1 MPTKKYQRRSPQE
14 WKSLVEGQVESGLS
28 APQFCE
34 GNDISYASFSVWKR
48 RFQST
53 EPHATTDNRLEEQS
67 GFIDLSTLPSSPE
80 SGWRITLRLGNG
92 VELELSQR

>member
-1 MPTKKYQRRSPQE
+1 MSTKKYQRRSPQE
-14 WKSLVEGQVESGLS
+14 WKSLVEEQIESGLS
-28 APQFCE
+28 APQFCKD
-34 GNDISYASFSVWKR
+34 NDISYASFSVWKR

-53 EPHATTDNRLEEQS
+53 ESHATTDNRLEGQS
-67 GFIDLSTLPSSPE
+67 GFIDLSSLPSSPE

>member
-1 MPTKKYQRRSPQE
+1 MSTKKYQRRSPQE

-53 EPHATTDNRLEEQS
+53 ESDATTDNRLEEQS

>member
-53 EPHATTDNRLEEQS
+53 EPHAKTDNRLEEQS
-67 GFIDLSTLPSSPE
+67 GFID
-80 SGWRITLRLGNG
+80 
-92 VELELSQR
+92 

>member
-34 GNDISYASFSVWKR
+34 GNDISYASFSVWKS